1 MTSQEFKDAILIKSP
16 RFALSHEPLF
26 KALANKGES
35 KGQFS
40 QFGPQYELYI
50 YAFFIGIHTNSRV
63 ELPPRTQTTDFVKMN
78 MWKRGNII
86 NYLLFIVFSKSD
98 EIAFDWSELEHMSEK
113 QLEEI
118 IKKIIIFIEEY
129 ANGGLIYL
137 KNKYDQD
144 ELSNSQYLFIDLLND
159 IVQEFNLMPILEEK
173 DNTLEAIEKST
184 PKNVKN
190 TEEIVTIISKGESS
204 NIEFKSTLRVNLHTN
219 NPDKKMEHNCMK
231 TLAAFANSS
240 GGTLFIGVDDAKEIL
255 GLEND
260 FKSFDHKKDSMDE
273 FQKHLDNL
281 IEQYFSNAFYS
292 LIQISFPTVNE
303 KTICMIEVKRSMK
316 NQIILNNKSDCN
328 KQEFFIRRAAST
340 KGLEAIEMI
349 EYIQANW

>member
-50 YAFFIGIHTNSRV
+50 YAFFIGLHVNSRV

-86 NYLLFIVFSKSD
+86 NYLLFIIFSNSD
-98 EIAFDWSELEHMSEK
+98 EIGFEWDELEQMSEK
-113 QLEEI
+113 QLDEV
-118 IKKIIIFIEEY
+118 IKKIITFIEEY

-144 ELSNSQYLFIDLLND
+144 ELSNSQYLFIDLLD
-159 IVQEFNLMPILEEK
+159 EIVEEFGLMPKMDEESIIETEIVSADAEEK
-173 DNTLEAIEKST
+173 TYVD
-184 PKNVKN
+184 
-190 TEEIVTIISKGESS
+190 IINLIKKGETS
-204 NIEFKSTLRVNLHTN
+204 NIEFKSTLRVNLHTS
-219 NPDKKMEHNCMK
+219 NPDKKMEHSCMK

-255 GLEND
+255 GLEID
-260 FKSFDHKKDSMDE
+260 LKSFGNKKDLMDE

-281 IEQYFSNAFYS
+281 IEQYFTNAFFS
-292 LIQISFPTVNE
+292 LVKISFPLINE
-303 KTICMIEVKRSMK
+303 KTICMLEVKRSSNK
-316 NQIILNNKSDCN
+316 HIILNNKSDGN
-328 KQEFFIRRAAST
+328 KQEFYIRRSAST
-340 KGLEAIEMI
+340 KALEASEMI
-349 EYIQANW
+349 EYIKTNW

>member
-50 YAFFIGIHTNSRV
+50 YAFFIGLHVNSRV

-86 NYLLFIVFSKSD
+86 NYLLFIVFSNSD
-98 EIAFDWSELEHMSEK
+98 EIGFKWAELEQMSEK
-113 QLEEI
+113 QLDEV
-118 IKKIIIFIEEY
+118 IKKIITFIEEY

-144 ELSNSQYLFIDLLND
+144 ELSNSQYLFIDLLDD
-159 IVQEFNLMPILEEK
+159 IVEEFGLMPIAEDENLEKVGIVVSADSETK
-173 DNTLEAIEKST
+173 FQTNIIELI
-184 PKNVKN
+184 N
-190 TEEIVTIISKGESS
+190 KGETS
-204 NIEFKSTLRVNLHTN
+204 NIEFKSTLRVNLHTSS
-219 NPDKKMEHNCMK
+219 PDKKMEHSCMK

-240 GGTLFIGVDDAKEIL
+240 GGVLFIGVDDAKEIL
-255 GLEND
+255 GLEHD
-260 FKSFDHKKDSMDE
+260 LKSFGNKKDLMDE
-273 FQKHLDNL
+273 FQKHLDNI
-281 IEQYFSNAFYS
+281 IEQYFTNAFFS
-292 LIQISFPTVNE
+292 LVQISFPLVNE
-303 KTICMIEVKRSMK
+303 KTICMLEVKRSQK
-316 NQIILNNKSDCN
+316 QIILNNKADGN
-328 KQEFFIRRAAST
+328 KQEFFIRRSAST
-340 KGLEAIEMI
+340 KALEATEMI
-349 EYIQANW
+349 EYIKSNW

>member
-26 KALANKGES
+26 KALANKGDS

-50 YAFFIGIHTNSRV
+50 YAFFIGLHVNSRV

-86 NYLLFIVFSKSD
+86 NYLLFVVFSNSD
-98 EIAFDWSELEHMSEK
+98 EIGFEWDELEQMSEK
-113 QLEEI
+113 QLDEV
-118 IKKIIIFIEEY
+118 IKKIITFIEEY

-144 ELSNSQYLFIDLLND
+144 ELSNSQYLFIDLLDD
-159 IVQEFNLMPILEEK
+159 IVEEFDLMPK
-173 DNTLEAIEKST
+173 MD
-184 PKNVKN
+184 
-190 TEEIVTIISKGESS
+190 EEIEEIETVSIDVGAKSQIDVMNFISKGETS
-204 NIEFKSTLRVNLHTN
+204 NIEFKSTLRINLNTG
-219 NPDKKMEHNCMK
+219 NPDRKMEHSCMK

-240 GGTLFIGVDDAKEIL
+240 GGILFIGVDDEKEIL
-255 GLEND
+255 GLEVD
-260 FKSFDHKKDSMDE
+260 LKSFGNKKDLMDE

-281 IEQYFSNAFYS
+281 IEQYFTNAFFS
-292 LIQISFPTVNE
+292 LVQISFPLISE
-303 KTICMIEVKRSMK
+303 RTICMLEVKRSSK
-316 NQIILNNKSDCN
+316 QIILSNKADGN
-328 KQEFFIRRAAST
+328 KQEFYIRRSAST
-340 KGLEAIEMI
+340 KALEASEMI
-349 EYIQANW
+349 EYIRANWR